1 MEMVANLSSKTYLP
15 DLRRFDRSARSKPHP
30 DLGGNLSASRPFA
43 AQVHQAGIPMA
54 KFNQDIVQLTK
65 DNTDFRRV
73 VLTEKHSQVVLMS
86 VEPGD
91 DVGEEVHKVDQI
103 LVFVLGK
110 GEAILE
116 GRKSEVEAN
125 RMVVV
130 PAGMKHNFVNT
141 GRTPL
146 KLYTVYSPPE
156 EEEGL
161 VHKTKADA
169 EADEE

>member
-1 MEMVANLSSKTYLP
+1 
-15 DLRRFDRSARSKPHP
+15 
-30 DLGGNLSASRPFA
+30 
-43 AQVHQAGIPMA
+43 MA
-54 KFNQDIVQLTK
+54 KFNQDIVQMTK

-73 VLTEKHSQVVLMS
+73 VLTEKHSQVVMMS

-91 DVGEEVHKVDQI
+91 DVGEEVHKVDQV

-110 GEAILE
+110 GEAVL
-116 GRKSEVEAN
+116 GGNQKSEVEAG

-146 KLYTVYSPPE
+146 KLYTIYAPPE
-156 EEEGL
+156 EPEGL
-161 VHKTKADA
+161 VHKTKAEA
-169 EADEE
+169 EADEG